1 MNNKIRIYEPGMCCP
16 TGLCGPS
23 IDPEI
28 MRITT
33 AINTLEKN
41 NIDIKRFNLTSNPDE
56 FVNNKIINDLLVK
69 EGEEIFPV
77 TLVDDEIVKKENYPT
92 NEELTEWTK
101 IQLVSS
107 KDTLDEKTKE
117 FVAIGAAIGSN
128 CEMCFK
134 YHYNEAKKL
143 GASKEE
149 IWQAVQMAIAVKET
163 PAKSILA
170 LAEKICLDKAD
181 DDNSGCNPGG
191 GCC

>member
-1 MNNKIRIYEPGMCCP
+1 MNKKIRVYEPGMCCP

-33 AINTLEKN
+33 AISTLEKN

-56 FVNNKIINDLLVK
+56 FVNNKIINDLLVND
-69 EGEEIFPV
+69 GEDVFPV
-77 TLVDDEIVKKENYPT
+77 TLVDDEIVKKGEYPT
-92 NEELTEWTK
+92 NEELTNWTK
-101 IQLVSS
+101 IQLISS
-107 KDTLDEKTKE
+107 KNTLDKKTKE

-134 YHYNEAKKL
+134 HHYNEAKKF
-143 GASKEE
+143 GISKDE
-149 IWQAVQMAIAVKET
+149 IWQAVQMAKAVKET

-170 LAEKICLDKAD
+170 LAEKICNNKPD
-181 DDNSGCNPGG
+181 DDNLGCAPGG